1 LINLKTNKK
10 IPDGTRF
17 AQANREAFLSLL
29 LALMYMAW
37 WYFTAY
43 GLGAGPV
50 EDYSYIMGFPS
61 WFFLSCIA
69 GFFIFALLSFAM
81 VRMFFVEIPLTD
93 ENRVSQD
100 NGESSCG

>member
-1 LINLKTNKK
+1 MIKSRTTGK
-10 IPDGTRF
+10 IPAGERF
-17 AQANREAFLSLL
+17 AQADREAFLSLL
-29 LALMYMAW
+29 LAIMYMAW

-50 EDYSYIMGFPS
+50 EDYSYIIGLPS

-69 GFFIFALLSFAM
+69 GFFIFAVLSFLM

-100 NGESSCG
+100 NGESTRG